1 MIRRILAIA
10 VAATLLCAAL
20 SAQVAAQPQAG
31 QAVSMKGVVIKGKA
45 PVSDKI
51 LSVKLPRPQEADM
64 ANGIHLMVLEDH
76 RFPQVTMAIII
87 HGAGGYYDPADSIG
101 LAGFTASMMMEGTK
115 TRTAQQIAQE
125 QETMAS
131 SLGVSGGMSSE
142 IASMS
147 ISCLADNFDKTLN
160 LATDVLLNPS
170 FPEEELARYKMRQRA
185 QALQIRSIP
194 RFLVMERYGR
204 AVYGDHPA
212 SRIFPTVEAIDK
224 VTRESLVEFHRAHYI
239 PDYAIV
245 AVVGDIKFAEAKA
258 KIESALGGWKKG
270 MTKVPPMQDPAPL
283 KGPSVSL
290 VDRPNSV
297 QTSLVIAAQ
306 AINRTDPDYDILSL
320 LNTVIGGGPTGRL
333 FLNLREEKGWTY
345 GAYSNVDAPKYRG
358 SWFAQTE
365 VRGDVTEPAIG
376 EILNEIKR
384 ARTEIVPDKEF
395 GEKKRSLV
403 ANYALSLET
412 PSTILNNYIISRM
425 YNLPADYWDK
435 YPERIMAVT
444 KEQVQAA
451 ANKYLDPSRLQIVA
465 VGDGTKIG
473 EGLKKYGAVAT
484 YDTDGKAKA
493 AP

>member
-1 MIRRILAIA
+1 
-10 VAATLLCAAL
+10 
-20 SAQVAAQPQAG
+20 
-31 QAVSMKGVVIKGKA
+31 MKGVVVKGKA
-45 PVSDKI
+45 PVSEKI

-76 RFPQVTMAIII
+76 RLPQVTMAILI

-115 TRTAQQIAQE
+115 MRTAQQIAQE

-131 SLGVSGGMSSE
+131 SLGISGSMSSE
-142 IASMS
+142 MATMS

-160 LATDVLLNPS
+160 LATDVLLNPT
-170 FPEEELARYKMRQRA
+170 FPEEELARFKMRQRA
-185 QALQIRSIP
+185 QAVQIRSLP
-194 RFLVMERYGR
+194 RFLVLDRYSQ
-204 AVYGDHPA
+204 VIYGEHPA

-245 AVVGDIKFAEAKA
+245 AVVGDIKFDEAKM
-258 KIESALGGWKKG
+258 KIEGALGGWKKG
-270 MTKVPPMQDPAPL
+270 LTKVPPMQDPAPL
-283 KGPSVSL
+283 KGSSVSL

-297 QTSLVIAAQ
+297 QTSLIVATQ
-306 AINRTDPDYDILSL
+306 AINRTSADYDVLSL

-365 VRGDVTEPAIG
+365 IRGDVTEPAIG

-384 ARTEIVPDKEF
+384 TRTEPVPDKEF
-395 GEKKRSLV
+395 SEKKRSLV
-403 ANYALSLET
+403 ASFALSLET
-412 PSTILNNYIISRM
+412 PSTILNNYIISRL
-425 YNLPADYWDK
+425 YTLPADYWDK

-444 KEQVQAA
+444 KDQVQAA
-451 ANKYLDPSRLQIVA
+451 ANKYLDPSRLQIIA
-465 VGDGTKIG
+465 VGDGKKIG
-473 EGLKKYGAVAT
+473 EGLKKFGSVET
-484 YDTDGKAKA
+484 YDTEGKAKSI
-493 AP
+493 P